1 MSGRKPAEGR
11 IDVTELLNSKSRRQF
26 LASLGTVGALGIA
39 GCSSSSGSAS
49 DSDSDSGSDGS
60 SGETEETAADLSSGR
75 TLRANI
81 AQQIGTIDP
90 AKGTD
95 YVQSMA
101 LINMYDSLVF
111 PTGSGSI
118 EPALATDWSISD
130 DNLSYTFTLREDAV
144 FHSGNDV
151 TAEDVKF
158 SFERLMD
165 IGQGFAGNFAGVLDT
180 ENITAEDDYT
190 VSFELNEPF
199 SPFLAMVVLV
209 QIVDKKLIMDN
220 LADGEFGDRGDYG
233 QDFIN
238 ENDAGSGAYELQN
251 FTPGSGITFTR
262 FPDAYHEFPEDGFD
276 TVNVSIITEN
286 STVQSK
292 MNSGNLDMTGQ
303 YQSSETYQA
312 IENMDGARV
321 VRKPEFGLLYMKIN
335 TQKPPCDDVKFREAM
350 AWGFDYEQVVNDIVP
365 NKKPAQGPIAPKW
378 DVHDSDV
385 MQPSY
390 DPERAKSA
398 LEESKYDPGE
408 FTIKNTF
415 TASYGFQERIGLLFK
430 DNMEDLGIEVEL
442 NPQTWGTITEL
453 ATSVEDTPHTNQV
466 FWGGKYPSPDSVF
479 YSKFHSEAANTWI
492 SMNHLDD
499 EKVDSMIEE
508 ARATADPEK
517 RTEIY
522 QELQSVIA
530 NKYTD
535 LNVYHM
541 VKSLGLRSDIEGLTI
556 RPAGGY
562 EYRFRDLH

>member
-1 MSGRKPAEGR
+1 MSDRELPKR
-11 IDVTELLNSKSRRQF
+11 QIDISGILKSKSRRQF
-26 LASLGTVGALGIA
+26 LASLGTIGALGIA
-39 GCSSSSGSAS
+39 GCTSSS
-49 DSDSDSGSDGS
+49 DSNSNSEAS
-60 SGETEETAADLSSGR
+60 SGETGTTTSASENDR

-81 AQQIGTIDP
+81 SQQIGTIDP

-118 EPALATDWSISD
+118 EPALATEWSISD
-130 DNLSYTFTLREDAV
+130 DNLTYTFNLREDAV

-180 ENITAEDDYT
+180 ENITVENNST
-190 VSFELNEPF
+190 VSFKLSEPF

-209 QIVDKKLIMDN
+209 QVVDKQLIMDN
-220 LADGEFGDRGDYG
+220 LADGEYGDRGDYG
-233 QDFIN
+233 QGFIN
-238 ENDAGSGAYELQN
+238 ENDAGSGAYELQS
-251 FTPGSGITFTR
+251 FTPGSGITFSR
-262 FPDAYHEFPEDGFD
+262 FPDAYHEFPEDGFN
-276 TVNVSIITEN
+276 TVDVSIITEN
-286 STVQSK
+286 STVQSQ
-292 MNSGNLDMTGQ
+292 MRSGDLDMTGQ

-378 DVHDSDV
+378 DVHDPDV
-385 MQPSY
+385 LQPSY
-390 DPERAKSA
+390 DPERARAA

-430 DNMEDLGIEVEL
+430 DNMKDIGIDVEL
-442 NPQTWGTITEL
+442 NPQTWGTITDL

-479 YSKFHSEAANTWI
+479 YSKFHSEAADTWI
-492 SMNHLDD
+492 SMNHLQD
-499 EKVDSMIEE
+499 EELDSMIEE
-508 ARATADPEK
+508 ARATADPARRAEVY
-517 RTEIY
+517 RN
-522 QELQSVIA
+522 LQSEIA
-530 NKYTD
+530 SKYTD
-535 LNVYHM
+535 INVYHM
-541 VKSLGLRSDIEGLTI
+541 VKSIGLREDVEGLTI

-562 EYRFRDLH
+562 EYRFRDLR

>member
-1 MSGRKPAEGR
+1 MSDRELPKR
-11 IDVTELLNSKSRRQF
+11 QIDISGILNSKSRRQF
-26 LASLGTVGALGIA
+26 LASLGTIGALGIA
-39 GCSSSSGSAS
+39 GCTSSS
-49 DSDSDSGSDGS
+49 DSNSSSEAS
-60 SGETEETAADLSSGR
+60 SGETGTTTSASENDR

-81 AQQIGTIDP
+81 SQQIGTIDP

-118 EPALATDWSISD
+118 EPALATEWSISD
-130 DNLSYTFTLREDAV
+130 DNLTYTFNLREDAV

-180 ENITAEDDYT
+180 ENITVENNST
-190 VSFELNEPF
+190 VSFKLSEPF

-209 QIVDKKLIMDN
+209 QVVDKQLIMNN
-220 LADGEFGDRGDYG
+220 LADGEYGDRGDYG
-233 QDFIN
+233 QGFIN
-238 ENDAGSGAYELQN
+238 ENDAGSGAYELQS
-251 FTPGSGITFTR
+251 FTPGSGITFSR
-262 FPDAYHEFPEDGFD
+262 FPDAYHEFPEDAFN
-276 TVNVSIITEN
+276 TVDVSIITEN
-286 STVQSK
+286 STVQSQ
-292 MNSGNLDMTGQ
+292 MRSGDLDMTGQ

-378 DVHDSDV
+378 DVHDPDV
-385 MQPSY
+385 LQPSY
-390 DPERAKSA
+390 DPERARAA
-398 LEESKYDPGE
+398 LEESEYDPGE

-430 DNMEDLGIEVEL
+430 DNMKDIGIDVEL
-442 NPQTWGTITEL
+442 NPQTWGTITDL

-479 YSKFHSEAANTWI
+479 YSKFHSEAADTWI
-492 SMNHLDD
+492 SMNHLQD
-499 EKVDSMIEE
+499 EKLDSMIEE
-508 ARATADPEK
+508 ARATADPAK
-517 RTEIY
+517 RAEVY
-522 QELQSVIA
+522 RNLQSEIA
-530 NKYTD
+530 SKYTD
-535 LNVYHM
+535 INVYHM
-541 VKSLGLRSDIEGLTI
+541 VKSIGLREDIEGLTI

-562 EYRFRDLH
+562 EYRFRDLR

>member
-1 MSGRKPAEGR
+1 MSNRELPKR
-11 IDVTELLNSKSRRQF
+11 QIDISGILNSKSRRQF
-26 LASLGTVGALGIA
+26 LASLGTIGALGIA
-39 GCSSSSGSAS
+39 GCTSSS
-49 DSDSDSGSDGS
+49 DSNSSSEAS
-60 SGETEETAADLSSGR
+60 SGETGTTTSASENDR

-81 AQQIGTIDP
+81 SQQIGTIDP

-118 EPALATDWSISD
+118 EPALATEWSISD
-130 DNLSYTFTLREDAV
+130 DNLTYTFNLREDAV

-180 ENITAEDDYT
+180 ENITVENNST
-190 VSFELNEPF
+190 VSFKLSEPF

-209 QIVDKKLIMDN
+209 QVVDKQLIMNN
-220 LADGEFGDRGDYG
+220 LADGEYGDRGDYG
-233 QDFIN
+233 QGFIN
-238 ENDAGSGAYELQN
+238 ENDAGSGAYELQS
-251 FTPGSGITFTR
+251 FTPGSGITFSR
-262 FPDAYHEFPEDGFD
+262 FPDAYHEFPEDAFN
-276 TVNVSIITEN
+276 TVDVSIITEN
-286 STVQSK
+286 STVQSQ
-292 MNSGNLDMTGQ
+292 MRSGDLDMTGQ

-378 DVHDSDV
+378 DVHDPDV
-385 MQPSY
+385 LQPSY
-390 DPERAKSA
+390 DPERARAA
-398 LEESKYDPGE
+398 LEESEYDPGE

-430 DNMEDLGIEVEL
+430 DNMKDIGIDVEL
-442 NPQTWGTITEL
+442 NPQTWGTITDL

-479 YSKFHSEAANTWI
+479 YSKFHSEAADTWI
-492 SMNHLDD
+492 SMNHLQD
-499 EKVDSMIEE
+499 EKLDSMIEE
-508 ARATADPEK
+508 ARATADPAK
-517 RTEIY
+517 RAEVY
-522 QELQSVIA
+522 RNLQSEIA
-530 NKYTD
+530 SKYTD
-535 LNVYHM
+535 INVYHM
-541 VKSLGLRSDIEGLTI
+541 VKSIGLREDIEGLTI

-562 EYRFRDLH
+562 EYRFRDLR

>member
-1 MSGRKPAEGR
+1 MSDRELPKR
-11 IDVTELLNSKSRRQF
+11 QIDISGILNSKSRRQF
-26 LASLGTVGALGIA
+26 LASLGTIGALGIA
-39 GCSSSSGSAS
+39 GCTSSS
-49 DSDSDSGSDGS
+49 DSNSNSEAS
-60 SGETEETAADLSSGR
+60 SGETGTTTSASENDR

-81 AQQIGTIDP
+81 SQQIGTIDP

-118 EPALATDWSISD
+118 EPALATEWSISD
-130 DNLSYTFTLREDAV
+130 DNLTYTFNLREDAV

-180 ENITAEDDYT
+180 ENITVENNST
-190 VSFELNEPF
+190 VSFKLSEPF

-209 QIVDKKLIMDN
+209 QVVDKQLIMDN
-220 LADGEFGDRGDYG
+220 LADGEYGDRGDYG
-233 QDFIN
+233 QGFIN
-238 ENDAGSGAYELQN
+238 ENDAGSGAYELQS
-251 FTPGSGITFTR
+251 FTPGSGITFSR
-262 FPDAYHEFPEDGFD
+262 FPDAYHEFPEDGFN
-276 TVNVSIITEN
+276 TVDVSIITEN
-286 STVQSK
+286 STVQSQ
-292 MNSGNLDMTGQ
+292 MRSGDLDMTGQ

-378 DVHDSDV
+378 DVHDPDV
-385 MQPSY
+385 LQPSY
-390 DPERAKSA
+390 DPERARAA

-430 DNMEDLGIEVEL
+430 DNMKDIGIDVEL
-442 NPQTWGTITEL
+442 NPQTWGTITDL

-479 YSKFHSEAANTWI
+479 YSKFHSEAADTWI
-492 SMNHLDD
+492 SMNHLQD
-499 EKVDSMIEE
+499 EKLDSMIEE
-508 ARATADPEK
+508 ARATADPAK
-517 RTEIY
+517 RAEVY
-522 QELQSVIA
+522 RNLQSEIA
-530 NKYTD
+530 SKYTD
-535 LNVYHM
+535 INVYHM
-541 VKSLGLRSDIEGLTI
+541 VKSIGLREDIEGLTI

-562 EYRFRDLH
+562 EYRFRDLR

>member
-1 MSGRKPAEGR
+1 MSEREPAEGR
-11 IDVTELLNSKSRRQF
+11 IDVTDLLNSKSRRKF
-26 LASLGTVGALGIA
+26 LASLGSVGALGIA
-39 GCSSSSGSAS
+39 GCSSNQGSEGTTEVGETDTS
-49 DSDSDSGSDGS
+49 QTDSGQ
-60 SGETEETAADLSSGR
+60 

-81 AQQIGTIDP
+81 SQEIGTIDP

-95 YVQSMA
+95 YVQSMT

-118 EPALATDWSISD
+118 EAALATDWSISE
-130 DNLSYTFTLREDAV
+130 DNLTYTFELREDAV

-165 IGQGFAGNFAGVLDT
+165 IGQGFAGNFTGILDT

-209 QIVDKKLIMDN
+209 QVVDKDLIMDN

-233 QDFIN
+233 QAFLND
-238 ENDAGSGAYELQN
+238 NDAGSGAYELQD

-262 FPDAYHEFPEDGFD
+262 FTDGYHEFPENGFER
-276 TVNVSIITEN
+276 VNVAIITEN
-286 STVQSK
+286 STVQSQ
-292 MNSGNLDMTGQ
+292 MRTGDLDMTGQ
-303 YQSSETYQA
+303 YQSAETYQA
-312 IENMDGARV
+312 IDEMDGARV
-321 VRKPEFGLLYMKIN
+321 VEQPEFGLLYMKIN
-335 TQKPPCDDVKFREAM
+335 TQRPPTDDVKFREAM
-350 AWGFDYEQVVNDIVP
+350 AWGFDYETVVNDIVP
-365 NKKPAQGPIAPKW
+365 GKEPAQGPIAPKW
-378 DVHDSDV
+378 EVHDPDV

-390 DPERAKSA
+390 DPERAREA
-398 LEESKYDPGE
+398 LEESSYDPSE
-408 FTIKNTF
+408 FTVTNTF
-415 TASYGFQERIGLLFK
+415 TASYDFQERIGLLFK
-430 DNMEDLGIEVEL
+430 DNMEEIGIDVEL

-479 YSKFHSEAANTWI
+479 YSKFHSEAADTWI
-492 SMNHLDD
+492 SMNHLADD
-499 EKVDSMIEE
+499 EVDSMIEE
-508 ARATADPEK
+508 ARATADPDA
-517 RTEIY
+517 RSEIY
-522 QELQSVIA
+522 RELQSVIA

-535 LNVYHM
+535 LHVYHM
-541 VKSLGLRSDIEGLTI
+541 VKTIGLQEGIEGLTI

-562 EYRFRDLH
+562 EYRFRDLSY

>member
-1 MSGRKPAEGR
+1 MSDRELPNR
-11 IDVTELLNSKSRRQF
+11 QIDISGILNSKSRRQF
-26 LASLGTVGALGIA
+26 LASLGTIGALGIA
-39 GCSSSSGSAS
+39 GCTSSS
-49 DSDSDSGSDGS
+49 DSNSSSEAS
-60 SGETEETAADLSSGR
+60 SGETGTTTSASENNR

-81 AQQIGTIDP
+81 SQQIGTIDP

-118 EPALATDWSISD
+118 EPALATEWSISD
-130 DNLSYTFTLREDAV
+130 DNLTYTFNLREDAV

-180 ENITAEDDYT
+180 ENITVENNST
-190 VSFELNEPF
+190 VSFKLSEPF

-209 QIVDKKLIMDN
+209 QVVDKQLIMNN
-220 LADGEFGDRGDYG
+220 LADGEYGDRGDYG
-233 QDFIN
+233 QGFIN
-238 ENDAGSGAYELQN
+238 ENDAGSGAYELQS
-251 FTPGSGITFTR
+251 FTPGSGITFSR
-262 FPDAYHEFPEDGFD
+262 FPDAYHEFPEDAFN
-276 TVNVSIITEN
+276 TVDVSIITEN
-286 STVQSK
+286 STVQSQ
-292 MNSGNLDMTGQ
+292 MRSGDLDMTGQ

-378 DVHDSDV
+378 DVHDPDV
-385 MQPSY
+385 LQPSY
-390 DPERAKSA
+390 DPERARAA
-398 LEESKYDPGE
+398 LEESEYDPGE

-430 DNMEDLGIEVEL
+430 DNMKDIGIDVEL
-442 NPQTWGTITEL
+442 NPQTWGTITDL

-479 YSKFHSEAANTWI
+479 YSKFHSEAADTWI
-492 SMNHLDD
+492 SMNHLQD
-499 EKVDSMIEE
+499 EKLDSMIEE
-508 ARATADPEK
+508 ARATADPAK
-517 RTEIY
+517 RAEVY
-522 QELQSVIA
+522 RNLQSEIA
-530 NKYTD
+530 SKYTD
-535 LNVYHM
+535 INVYHM
-541 VKSLGLRSDIEGLTI
+541 VKSIGLREDIEGLTI

-562 EYRFRDLH
+562 EYRFRDLR

>member
-1 MSGRKPAEGR
+1 MSDRELPKR
-11 IDVTELLNSKSRRQF
+11 QIDISGILNSKSRRQF
-26 LASLGTVGALGIA
+26 LASLGTIGALGIA
-39 GCSSSSGSAS
+39 GCTSSS
-49 DSDSDSGSDGS
+49 DSNSNSEAS
-60 SGETEETAADLSSGR
+60 SGETGTTTSASENDR

-81 AQQIGTIDP
+81 SQQIGTIDP

-118 EPALATDWSISD
+118 EPALATEWSISD
-130 DNLSYTFTLREDAV
+130 DNLTYTFNLREDAV

-180 ENITAEDDYT
+180 ENITVENNST
-190 VSFELNEPF
+190 VSFKLSEPF

-209 QIVDKKLIMDN
+209 QVVDKQLIMDN
-220 LADGEFGDRGDYG
+220 LADGEYGDRGDYG
-233 QDFIN
+233 QGFIN
-238 ENDAGSGAYELQN
+238 ENDAGSGAYELQS
-251 FTPGSGITFTR
+251 FTPGSGITFSR
-262 FPDAYHEFPEDGFD
+262 FPDAYHEFPEDGFN
-276 TVNVSIITEN
+276 TVDVSIITEN
-286 STVQSK
+286 STVQSQ
-292 MNSGNLDMTGQ
+292 MRSGDLDMTGQ

-378 DVHDSDV
+378 DVHDPDV
-385 MQPSY
+385 LQPSY
-390 DPERAKSA
+390 DPERARAA

-430 DNMEDLGIEVEL
+430 DNMKDIGIDVEL
-442 NPQTWGTITEL
+442 NPQTWGTITDL

-479 YSKFHSEAANTWI
+479 YSKFHSEAADTWI
-492 SMNHLDD
+492 SMNHLQD
-499 EKVDSMIEE
+499 EELDSMIEE
-508 ARATADPEK
+508 ARATADPARRAEVY
-517 RTEIY
+517 RN
-522 QELQSVIA
+522 LQSEIA
-530 NKYTD
+530 SKYTD
-535 LNVYHM
+535 INVYHM
-541 VKSLGLRSDIEGLTI
+541 VKSIGLREDVEGLTI

-562 EYRFRDLH
+562 EYRFRDLR

>member
-1 MSGRKPAEGR
+1 MSDRELPKR
-11 IDVTELLNSKSRRQF
+11 QIDISGILNSKSRRQF
-26 LASLGTVGALGIA
+26 LASLGTIGALGIA
-39 GCSSSSGSAS
+39 GCTSSS
-49 DSDSDSGSDGS
+49 DSNSSSEAS
-60 SGETEETAADLSSGR
+60 SGETGTTTSASENNR

-81 AQQIGTIDP
+81 SQQIGTIDP

-118 EPALATDWSISD
+118 EPALATEWSISD
-130 DNLSYTFTLREDAV
+130 DNLTYTFNLREDAV

-180 ENITAEDDYT
+180 ENITVENNST
-190 VSFELNEPF
+190 VSFKLSEPF

-209 QIVDKKLIMDN
+209 QVVDKQLIMNN
-220 LADGEFGDRGDYG
+220 LADGEYGDRGDYG
-233 QDFIN
+233 QGFIN
-238 ENDAGSGAYELQN
+238 ENDAGSGAYELQS
-251 FTPGSGITFTR
+251 FTPGSGITFSR
-262 FPDAYHEFPEDGFD
+262 FPDAYHEFPEDAFN
-276 TVNVSIITEN
+276 TVDVSIITEN
-286 STVQSK
+286 STVQSQ
-292 MNSGNLDMTGQ
+292 MRSGDLDMTGQ

-378 DVHDSDV
+378 DVHDPDV
-385 MQPSY
+385 LQPSY
-390 DPERAKSA
+390 DPERARAA
-398 LEESKYDPGE
+398 LEESEYDPGE

-430 DNMEDLGIEVEL
+430 DNMKDIGIDVEL
-442 NPQTWGTITEL
+442 NPQTWGTITDL

-479 YSKFHSEAANTWI
+479 YSKFHSEAADTWI
-492 SMNHLDD
+492 SMNHLQD
-499 EKVDSMIEE
+499 EKLDSMIEE
-508 ARATADPEK
+508 ARATADPAK
-517 RTEIY
+517 RAEVY
-522 QELQSVIA
+522 RNLQSEIA
-530 NKYTD
+530 SKYTD
-535 LNVYHM
+535 INVYHM
-541 VKSLGLRSDIEGLTI
+541 VKSIGLREDIEGLTI

-562 EYRFRDLH
+562 EYRFRDLR

>member
-1 MSGRKPAEGR
+1 MSDRELPKKQ
-11 IDVTELLNSKSRRQF
+11 IDISGILNSKSRRQF
-26 LASLGTVGALGIA
+26 LASLGTIGALGIA
-39 GCSSSSGSAS
+39 GCTSSS
-49 DSDSDSGSDGS
+49 DSNSSSEAS
-60 SGETEETAADLSSGR
+60 SGETGTTTSASENDR

-81 AQQIGTIDP
+81 SQQIGTIDP

-118 EPALATDWSISD
+118 EPALATEWSISD
-130 DNLSYTFTLREDAV
+130 DNLTYTFNLREDAV

-180 ENITAEDDYT
+180 ENITVENNST
-190 VSFELNEPF
+190 VSFKLSEPF

-209 QIVDKKLIMDN
+209 QVVDKQLIMNN
-220 LADGEFGDRGDYG
+220 LADGEYGDRGDYG
-233 QDFIN
+233 QGFIN
-238 ENDAGSGAYELQN
+238 ENDAGSGAYELQS
-251 FTPGSGITFTR
+251 FTPGSGITFSR
-262 FPDAYHEFPEDGFD
+262 FPDAYHEFPEDAFN
-276 TVNVSIITEN
+276 TVDVSIITEN
-286 STVQSK
+286 STVQSQ
-292 MNSGNLDMTGQ
+292 MRSGDLDMTGQ

-378 DVHDSDV
+378 DVHDPDV
-385 MQPSY
+385 LQPSY
-390 DPERAKSA
+390 DPERARAA
-398 LEESKYDPGE
+398 LEESEYGPGE

-430 DNMEDLGIEVEL
+430 DNMKDIGIDVEL
-442 NPQTWGTITEL
+442 NPQTWGTITDL

-479 YSKFHSEAANTWI
+479 YSKFHSEAADTWI
-492 SMNHLDD
+492 SMNHLQD
-499 EKVDSMIEE
+499 EKLDSMIEE
-508 ARATADPEK
+508 ARATADPAK
-517 RTEIY
+517 RAEVY
-522 QELQSVIA
+522 RNLQSEIA
-530 NKYTD
+530 SKYTD
-535 LNVYHM
+535 INVYHM
-541 VKSLGLRSDIEGLTI
+541 VKSIGLREDIEGLTI

-562 EYRFRDLH
+562 EYRFRDLR

>member
-1 MSGRKPAEGR
+1 MSNRELPNR
-11 IDVTELLNSKSRRQF
+11 QIDISGILNSKSRRQF
-26 LASLGTVGALGIA
+26 LASLGTIGALGIA
-39 GCSSSSGSAS
+39 GCTSSS
-49 DSDSDSGSDGS
+49 DSNSSSEAS
-60 SGETEETAADLSSGR
+60 SGETGTTTSASENNR

-81 AQQIGTIDP
+81 SQQIGTIDP

-118 EPALATDWSISD
+118 EPALATEWSISD
-130 DNLSYTFTLREDAV
+130 DNLTYTFNLREDAV

-180 ENITAEDDYT
+180 ENITVENNST
-190 VSFELNEPF
+190 VSFKLSEPF

-209 QIVDKKLIMDN
+209 QVVDKQLIMNN
-220 LADGEFGDRGDYG
+220 LADGEYGDRGDYG
-233 QDFIN
+233 QGFIN
-238 ENDAGSGAYELQN
+238 ENDAGSGAYELQS
-251 FTPGSGITFTR
+251 FTPGSGITFSR
-262 FPDAYHEFPEDGFD
+262 FPDAYHEFPEDAFN
-276 TVNVSIITEN
+276 TVDVSIITEN
-286 STVQSK
+286 STVQSQ
-292 MNSGNLDMTGQ
+292 MRSGDLDMTGQ

-378 DVHDSDV
+378 DVHDPDV
-385 MQPSY
+385 LQPSY
-390 DPERAKSA
+390 DPERARAA
-398 LEESKYDPGE
+398 LEESEYDPGE

-430 DNMEDLGIEVEL
+430 DNMKDIGIDVEL
-442 NPQTWGTITEL
+442 NPQTWGTITDL

-479 YSKFHSEAANTWI
+479 YSKFHSEAADTWI
-492 SMNHLDD
+492 SMNHLQD
-499 EKVDSMIEE
+499 EKLDSMIEE
-508 ARATADPEK
+508 ARATADPAK
-517 RTEIY
+517 RAEVY
-522 QELQSVIA
+522 RNLQSEIA
-530 NKYTD
+530 SKYTD
-535 LNVYHM
+535 INVYHM
-541 VKSLGLRSDIEGLTI
+541 VKSIGLREDIEGLTI

-562 EYRFRDLH
+562 EYRFRDLR